1 MKNYRAIVSVGVVC
15 FLLILSMTIFVA
27 CTTKVSDE
35 LPIPCGITYDHMQK
49 AIVWKA
55 PEGFEDGD
63 AFVVKNNGKIVKKTK
78 DTNISVEIF
87 EDVINNISISLLRDK
102 KQSNDSENYRFIANG
117 SNGITYEEKDGVF
130 VAYINYELSKTID
143 IVVPSIYD
151 GRLVEKASGKVK
163 GKCILPDSLQIVEL
177 WITNENVVDY
187 KLPKDL
193 TSIDVISID
202 CKEYVISKENPNF
215 VTVDGILYS
224 KDMKSLVAY
233 PCLKETEI
241 YNMPDS
247 VEVSNNGISAVG
259 SKLKLLRLSKN
270 LNMTEENSLLSI
282 LGVEKLVIPKECGN
296 VGLLWTD
303 ANYIILEE
311 GMKTFVGNIVVL
323 ASMDGDA
330 SLERHFIELP
340 NTIQQLVSPGDIEDD
355 TPYFSTLLTNVDCH
369 IILPNTVDTSS
380 WIENWQSGFI
390 VLQAK

>member
-1 MKNYRAIVSVGVVC
+1 MKNYRVIVSVGVVC
-15 FLLILSMTIFVA
+15 VLLILSMTIFVA

-35 LPIPCGITYDHMQK
+35 LPVPCGITYDHVQK
-49 AIVWKA
+49 AIVWQV

-78 DTNISVEIF
+78 DTNISVDIF
-87 EDVINNISISLLRDK
+87 EEDINSISISLLRDK
-102 KQSNDSENYRFIANG
+102 KQSNDSENYRFITKG
-117 SNGITYEEKDGVF
+117 SNGITYEEKEGVF
-130 VAYINYELSKTID
+130 VAKMFCELNKTID

-151 GRLVEKASGKVK
+151 GRLVEKASGTVN
-163 GKCILPDSLQIVEL
+163 GNCILPDSLQIVEL
-177 WITNENVVDY
+177 GITNENIVDY

-193 TSIDVISID
+193 IAISSIRID

-215 VTVDGILYS
+215 ATLDGILYS
-224 KDMKSLVAY
+224 KDMKTLVAY
-233 PCLKETEI
+233 PNLKETKM
-241 YNMPDS
+241 YYMPDS
-247 VEVSNNGISAVG
+247 VEVVKNGISIDG
-259 SKLKLLRLSKN
+259 NKLELLKLSKN

-282 LGVEKLVIPKECGN
+282 LGVEKLVIPKECVN

-311 GMKTFVGNIVVL
+311 GMETFVGNIVID
-323 ASMDGDA
+323 SISYIYTPFG
-330 SLERHFIELP
+330 RHIIELP
-340 NTIQQLVSPGDIEDD
+340 STIKQIVNSTDAEDGK
-355 TPYFSTLLTNVDCH
+355 PYFSTIWSSEYY

>member
-1 MKNYRAIVSVGVVC
+1 MKNYKTIVLVGILCV
-15 FLLILSMTIFVA
+15 LLILSMTSLVA
-27 CTTKVSDE
+27 CVPKVNDE
-35 LPIPCGITYDHMQK
+35 LPVPCGITYDHTQK
-49 AIVWKA
+49 AIVWQA
-55 PEGFEDGD
+55 PEGFKDGD
-63 AFVVKNNGKIVKKTK
+63 TFAVKNNGKIVKKTK
-78 DTNISVEIF
+78 DTGISVEAF
-87 EDVINNISISLLRDK
+87 EYDINDISISLVRNN
-102 KQSNDSENYRFIANG
+102 KQSNDSESYRFIAKG

-130 VAYINYELSKTID
+130 VANINYELSKTID

-177 WITNENVVDY
+177 WITNEYVVDY

-202 CKEYVISKENPNF
+202 CKEYVISQENPNF

-224 KDMKSLVAY
+224 KDMKTLVAY

-247 VEVSNNGISAVG
+247 VEVVNNGISAVG
-259 SKLKLLRLSKN
+259 SKLNLLRLSKN
-270 LNMTEENSLLSI
+270 LNMTEGNSLLS
-282 LGVEKLVIPKECGN
+282 LLSVEKLVIPKECGN

-311 GMKTFVGNIVVL
+311 GMKTFIGSIVVL

-340 NTIQQLVSPGDIEDD
+340 NTIQQFVSPADIEDD
-355 TPYFSTLLTNVDCH
+355 TPYFSTLLTKVDCY
-369 IILPNTVDTSS
+369 IILPHTVDTSS
-380 WIENWQSGFI
+380 WIENWQSGFT